1 MATITI
7 KNIPEAV
14 YQRLKRQ
21 AARNRRSVNQQ
32 VIACLEHSTGS
43 VPLDPA
49 AFLARA
55 REIRK
60 LTKGPA
66 LNEKRLKEFK
76 TAGRL

>member
-7 KNIPEAV
+7 KNIPETV

-21 AARNRRSVNQQ
+21 AAQSRRSLNQQ
-32 VIACLEHSTGS
+32 VIACLEQSTGS

-55 REIRK
+55 RGIRK
-60 LTKGPA
+60 PTKGPS
-66 LNEKRLKEFK
+66 LTEKRLKEFK
-76 TAGRL
+76 IAGRL